1 MSLATLERNKQKYT
15 GSRVIKSG
23 LKLFCY
29 DGYYGFTCNRYY
41 RIYEI
46 NNGYMTVKDDDKRE
60 VIFTS
65 KEELKNVFMIMY
77 E

>member
-23 LKLFCY
+23 LKLYCIKS
-29 DGYYGFTCNRYY
+29 YYGFTCNNYY

-46 NNGYMTVKDDDKRE
+46 NNGYITVHDNDKRD
-60 VIFTS
+60 VIFIS
-65 KEELKNVFMIMY
+65 KEELQKIFMIIF